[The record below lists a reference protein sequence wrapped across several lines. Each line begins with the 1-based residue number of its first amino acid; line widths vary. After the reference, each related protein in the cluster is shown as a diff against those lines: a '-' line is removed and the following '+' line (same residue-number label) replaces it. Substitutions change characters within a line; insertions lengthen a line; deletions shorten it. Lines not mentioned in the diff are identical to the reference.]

1 MQRLIFLCAFL
12 YCIITNTAA
21 QDCNITF
28 KGRII
33 DFHDK
38 TPILG
43 ASIAVI
49 NLNRY
54 TTSNMDGVFEINNL
68 CKGKI
73 ILEVKHISCETKQIT
88 IDIDKK
94 INKDIYLEHH
104 LEELNEVILKANTK
118 TEKSSVE
125 QSIKKAVIEQF
136 TDKSLGDALKTISG
150 VSALNTGN
158 AIVKPMIHGLHSSR
172 LLIINNNVR
181 MFDQEWGDEHAPN
194 IDINASDRIDV
205 IKGANTLKYGS
216 DAIGGLILLR
226 AKRYTVKDSLF
237 GSILSSFNSNGLGGS
252 LNSELIRT
260 YNSGYYTKAQMNYR
274 KFGDFEAPNY
284 NLTNSVVE
292 SLNGS
297 IQFGY
302 NSFEKGFDAYYSYV
316 NNEFGI
322 LQSSHIGNVNDLVN
336 AINSQQPR
344 VIEDFSYTINV
355 PKQSIVHHLGKIEA
369 YKRYKGFGKL
379 TVQYDFQINRRKE
392 YDLRRGDLKNTPVID
407 LRLFTT
413 SLQPNLQIDYFNNLK
428 INTGLLVRYQQND
441 AISGTRTSPLIP
453 DFDKYDAGM
462 YAIGNYNLNET
473 TEISTGIR
481 YDFTDI
487 NARKEY
493 NVTDWQE
500 IYNYDE
506 LFPEFESG
514 DIRGTDIPTNPR
526 FTYHNISASL
536 GLSKKF
542 DNNILLL
549 ANYGLASRVPNPS
562 ELFSEGLHHSAA
574 RIETG
579 LLTIGKEIANK
590 FILSLEKNSN
600 NFGFAI
606 SPYYKSINGFVQ
618 LIPVGITTTIR
629 GAFPVWEYNQVAA
642 QIFGIDI
649 DVNKKVSNNFSY
661 SGSLSLLQGNNLT
674 DDIPLIH
681 MPAANFSNRLSYVNA
696 NLNQLTIR
704 LSQKTSLQQNRFPDY
719 NFFTYNATIQE
730 DVFVDISSTPP
741 SYSLFGMHT
750 SAVFKFSNKGSL
762 KLEFNIENMFN
773 KSYREHLNRL
783 RYFSD
788 DLGRNYN
795 LKLKINY

>member
-1 MQRLIFLCAFL
+1 MQRLFFL
-12 YCIITNTAA
+12 YALLWGFSATA
-21 QDCNITF
+21 QDCSITF
-28 KGRII
+28 EGKII

-38 TPILG
+38 TPIPG
-43 ASIAVI
+43 ASIVVL

-54 TTSNMDGVFEINNL
+54 ATSNINGIFKINNL

-73 ILEVKHISCETKQIT
+73 ILEIQHIACETKQIT
-88 IDIDKK
+88 IDIEKE
-94 INKDIYLEHH
+94 IHKDIYLEHH
-104 LEELNEVILKANTK
+104 LEELNEVILKASTK
-118 TEKSSVE
+118 TEQSNVE
-125 QSIKKAVIEQF
+125 QSIKKSVIEEF
-136 TDKSLGDALKTISG
+136 TDKYLGDALKTISG

-158 AIVKPMIHGLHSSR
+158 SIVKPMIHGLHSSR

-181 MFDQEWGDEHAPN
+181 MYDQEWGDEHAPN

-226 AKRYTVKDSLF
+226 PKRYTVKDSLF
-237 GSILSSFNSNGLGGS
+237 GSALTSFNSNGLGGS
-252 LNSELIRT
+252 VNSEIIKT
-260 YNSGYYTKAQMNYR
+260 YKTGYYTKTQMNYR
-274 KFGDFEAPNY
+274 KFGDFEAPHY
-284 NLTNSVVE
+284 NLTNSGVE

-297 IQFGY
+297 VQIGY

-336 AINSQQPR
+336 AINSAQPR

-355 PKQSIVHHLGKIEA
+355 PKQSIMHHLGKIEA
-369 YKRYKGFGKL
+369 YKRFKGFGKL

-392 YDLRRGDLKNTPVID
+392 FDLRRGDLKNTPVID

-428 INTGLLVRYQQND
+428 VNAGLLVRYQQND
-441 AISGTRTSPLIP
+441 AVSGTGTSPLIP

-481 YDFTDI
+481 YDFTNI
-487 NARKEY
+487 NANKEY

-500 IYNYDE
+500 TYNYDE

-514 DIRGTDIPTNPR
+514 AIRGTDIPANPR

-542 DNNILLL
+542 NNNIQLL

-600 NFGFAI
+600 DFGFAI
-606 SPYYKSINGFVQ
+606 SPYYNQINSFIQ

-629 GAFPVWEYNQVAA
+629 GAFPVWEYNQIDA
-642 QIFGIDI
+642 QIFGVDI
-649 DVNKKVSNNFSY
+649 DVNKKISKNFNY
-661 SGSLSLLQGNNLT
+661 SASLSLLQGDNLT

-681 MPAANFSNRLSYVNA
+681 MPAANFSNRLFYINET
-696 NLNQLTIR
+696 LNQLKISLSHRTII
-704 LSQKTSLQQNRFPDY
+704 QQNRFPDY

-730 DVFVDISSTPP
+730 EVFVDISSTPP
-741 SYSLFGMHT
+741 TYSLFGLNT
-750 SAVFKFSNKGSL
+750 SIVFKVFKGSSL
-762 KLEFNIENMFN
+762 QLEFNIDNVFN
-773 KSYREHLNRL
+773 VSYREHLNRL
-783 RYFSD
+783 RYFSN

-795 LKLKINY
+795 LKIKINY

>member
-1 MQRLIFLCAFL
+1 MQRLFFL
-12 YCIITNTAA
+12 YALLWGFSATA
-21 QDCNITF
+21 QDCSITF
-28 KGRII
+28 EGKII

-38 TPILG
+38 TPIPG
-43 ASIAVI
+43 ASIVVL

-54 TTSNMDGVFEINNL
+54 ATSNINGVFKINNL

-73 ILEVKHISCETKQIT
+73 ILEIQHIACETKQIT
-88 IDIDKK
+88 IDIEKE
-94 INKDIYLEHH
+94 IHKDIYLEHH
-104 LEELNEVILKANTK
+104 LEELNEVILKASTK
-118 TEKSSVE
+118 TEQSNVE
-125 QSIKKAVIEQF
+125 QSIKKSVIEEF
-136 TDKSLGDALKTISG
+136 TDKYLGDALKTISG

-158 AIVKPMIHGLHSSR
+158 SIVKPMIHGLHSSR

-226 AKRYTVKDSLF
+226 PKRYTVKDSLF
-237 GSILSSFNSNGLGGS
+237 GSALTSFNSNGLGGS
-252 LNSELIRT
+252 VNSEIIKT
-260 YNSGYYTKAQMNYR
+260 YKTGYYTKTQMNYR
-274 KFGDFEAPNY
+274 KFGDFEAPHY
-284 NLTNSVVE
+284 NLTNSGVE

-297 IQFGY
+297 VQIGY

-322 LQSSHIGNVNDLVN
+322 LKSSHIGNVNDLVN
-336 AINSQQPR
+336 AINSAQPR
-344 VIEDFSYTINV
+344 VIEDFSYTINE

-369 YKRYKGFGKL
+369 YKRFKGFGKL

-392 YDLRRGDLKNTPVID
+392 FDLRRGDLKNTPVID

-428 INTGLLVRYQQND
+428 VNAGLLVRYQQND
-441 AISGTRTSPLIP
+441 AVSGTGTSPLIP

-487 NARKEY
+487 NANKEY

-500 IYNYDE
+500 TYNYDE

-618 LIPVGITTTIR
+618 LIPVGIKTTIR

-661 SGSLSLLQGNNLT
+661 SGSLSLLQGDNLT
-674 DDIPLIH
+674 DNIPLIH

-741 SYSLFGMHT
+741 TYSLFGLNT
-750 SAVFKFSNKGSL
+750 SAVFKVFKKGSL

>member
-1 MQRLIFLCAFL
+1 MQRLFFL
-12 YCIITNTAA
+12 YALLWGFSATA
-21 QDCNITF
+21 QDCSITF
-28 KGRII
+28 EGKII

-38 TPILG
+38 TPIPG
-43 ASIAVI
+43 ASIVVL

-54 TTSNMDGVFEINNL
+54 ATSNINGIFKINNL

-73 ILEVKHISCETKQIT
+73 ILEIQHIACETKQIT
-88 IDIDKK
+88 IDIEKE
-94 INKDIYLEHH
+94 IHKDIYLEHH
-104 LEELNEVILKANTK
+104 LEELNEVILKASTK
-118 TEKSSVE
+118 TEQSNVE
-125 QSIKKAVIEQF
+125 QSIKKSVIEEF
-136 TDKSLGDALKTISG
+136 TDKYLGDALKTISG

-158 AIVKPMIHGLHSSR
+158 SIVKPMIHGLHSSR

-181 MFDQEWGDEHAPN
+181 MYDQEWGDEHAPN

-226 AKRYTVKDSLF
+226 PKRYTVKDSLF
-237 GSILSSFNSNGLGGS
+237 GSALTSFNSNGLGGS
-252 LNSELIRT
+252 VNSEIIKT
-260 YNSGYYTKAQMNYR
+260 YKTGYYTKTQMNYR
-274 KFGDFEAPNY
+274 KFGDFEAPHY
-284 NLTNSVVE
+284 NLTNSGVE

-297 IQFGY
+297 VQIGY

-336 AINSQQPR
+336 AINSAQPR

-369 YKRYKGFGKL
+369 YKRFKGFGKL

-392 YDLRRGDLKNTPVID
+392 FDLRRGDLKNTPVID

-413 SLQPNLQIDYFNNLK
+413 SLQPNLQIDYFNNLRV
-428 INTGLLVRYQQND
+428 NAGLLVRYQQND
-441 AISGTRTSPLIP
+441 AVSGTGTSPLIP

-481 YDFTDI
+481 YDFTNI
-487 NARKEY
+487 NANKEY

-500 IYNYDE
+500 TYNYDE

-514 DIRGTDIPTNPR
+514 AIRGTDIPANPR

-542 DNNILLL
+542 NNNIQLL

-600 NFGFAI
+600 DFGFAI
-606 SPYYKSINGFVQ
+606 SPYYNQINSFIQ

-629 GAFPVWEYNQVAA
+629 GAFPVWEYNQIDA
-642 QIFGIDI
+642 QIFGVDI
-649 DVNKKVSNNFSY
+649 DVNKKISKNFNY
-661 SGSLSLLQGNNLT
+661 SASLSLLQGDNLT

-681 MPAANFSNRLSYVNA
+681 MPAANFSNRLFYINET
-696 NLNQLTIR
+696 LNQLKISLSHRTII
-704 LSQKTSLQQNRFPDY
+704 QQNRFPDY

-730 DVFVDISSTPP
+730 EVFVDISSTPP
-741 SYSLFGMHT
+741 TYSLFGLNT
-750 SAVFKFSNKGSL
+750 SIVFKVFKGSSL
-762 KLEFNIENMFN
+762 QLEFNIDNVFN
-773 KSYREHLNRL
+773 VSYREHLNRL
-783 RYFSD
+783 RYFSN

-795 LKLKINY
+795 LKIKINY